1 MVSIGRRVFPVLL
14 LLVSGAAEAPPA
26 QPVMFRGDP
35 AHTGVTTTPFF
46 SGQGG
51 VRWRVRTGG
60 AVRSTPAVTAT
71 RLYVGSGDGV
81 LYAIDRKAGR
91 VVWRFRAG
99 GPVDA
104 SPAVAGGLVI
114 AATSGGR
121 IFAVDQAT
129 GRLRWSV
136 TTGAGLPYHVF
147 PAGKWDVWASS
158 PVVVGST
165 VVIGAP
171 DGGVYALDLASGR
184 RRWRAPTGGR
194 VRATPAVDG
203 SLVIV
208 GSWDGRVYGLDLAT
222 GARRWV
228 HRTVGDTLDS
238 KKFGYDRRS
247 VQSSAAIA
255 GGMVFVG
262 SRDGAIYGLDEAT
275 GERRWRVSHQ
285 GSWVIASPAV
295 DGERVYVGSS
305 DGHFAQALDPASGRE
320 LWHLATGAN
329 VLASPLRV
337 GELLMLATY
346 RTDASWGDLLAVD
359 AASGAVR
366 WRLRLDEA
374 TVSSPTAADG
384 EIYLGTEAGTVL
396 AIDQVSTMVPRLA
409 VFYDPALVGEPAT
422 AGGPLAGEYFR
433 QQEYEVLDAAGLAR
447 FFRARIADTV
457 PSAVVMATDVLP
469 PEVAPVLADTVLL
482 ARYLRAGGKI
492 VGFGVPLGAV
502 ARDSAGRY
510 LGQDPSG
517 MEKLLGVPG
526 GSLDYES
533 GPAHPTRAGRRWGLN
548 GVIRGYYQM
557 DPGAVGT
564 PLALDA
570 EGKASAWVHSY
581 RPERPGS
588 GYVQLWGYGATL
600 DRLPMIQ
607 AAVEYGL
614 LRAP

>member
-1 MVSIGRRVFPVLL
+1 MIPIAFRVLPALL
-14 LLVSGAAEAPPA
+14 LLSGAAGTPTP
-26 QPVMFRGDP
+26 PVMFRGDP

-46 SGQGG
+46 AGQGG
-51 VRWRVRTGG
+51 VRWRIRTGG

-71 RLYVGSGDGV
+71 RVYVGSGDGM
-81 LYAIDRKAGR
+81 LYAIDRPTGR
-91 VVWRFRAG
+91 VVWRFQAG

-104 SPAVAGGLVI
+104 SPAVAGGLVV

-121 IFAVDQAT
+121 IFAVEQT
-129 GRLRWSV
+129 SGRLRWSV
-136 TTGAGLPYHVF
+136 TTGAALPYHLF
-147 PAGKWDVWASS
+147 PAGKWDLWASS
-158 PVVVGST
+158 PVVVDST
-165 VVIGAP
+165 IVIGAP
-171 DGGVYALDLASGR
+171 DGGVYALELASGR
-184 RRWRAPTGGR
+184 QRWRAPTGGR
-194 VRATPAVDG
+194 VRATPAVHG
-203 SLVIV
+203 GLVIA

-238 KKFGYDRRS
+238 RKFGYDRRS
-247 VQSSAAIA
+247 VQSSAAVA

-320 LWHLATGAN
+320 LWHLATRAN

-337 GELLMLATY
+337 GELVMLATY

-359 AASGAVR
+359 PTSGTVR

-374 TVSSPTAADG
+374 TVSSPAAADG
-384 EIYLGTEAGTVL
+384 ELYLGTEAGTVL
-396 AIDQVSTMVPRLA
+396 AIHQASSTVPRLA
-409 VFYDPALVGEPAT
+409 VFYDPTLTGEPGT

-433 QQEYEVLDAAGLAR
+433 QQGYEVLDAAGLAR
-447 FFRARIADTV
+447 FFRERIADTV

-469 PEVAPVLADTVLL
+469 AEVAPVLADTVLL
-482 ARYLRAGGKI
+482 TRYLRSGGKI

-502 ARDSAGRY
+502 ARDSAGRF
-510 LGQDPSG
+510 LGQDPPG
-517 MEKLLGVPG
+517 MEKLLGVPA

-533 GPAHPTRAGRRWGLN
+533 GPSHPTDAGRRWGLDT
-548 GVIRGYYQM
+548 VVRGYFQM
-557 DPGAVGT
+557 DPAAVGT

-570 EGKASAWVHSY
+570 ERRASAWVYPY
-581 RPERPGS
+581 RPDRPGS

-600 DRLPMIQ
+600 ERLPMIQ
-607 AAVEYGL
+607 AAAEYGL
-614 LRAP
+614 LRP